1 MSGMETKELVN
12 SQHENEKMDPIEAIQ
27 LISMAFLMLM

>member
-1 MSGMETKELVN
+1 MPLMQEWRLKNLLIPNT
-12 SQHENEKMDPIEAIQ
+12 KMDPIEAIQ